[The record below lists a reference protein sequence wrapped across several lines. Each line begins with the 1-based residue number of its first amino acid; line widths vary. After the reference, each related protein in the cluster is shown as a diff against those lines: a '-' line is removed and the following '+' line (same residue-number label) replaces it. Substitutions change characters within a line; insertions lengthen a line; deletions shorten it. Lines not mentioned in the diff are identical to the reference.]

1 MFVEYASLVVT
12 FFKPEFSLLV
22 SDLRMNPLTKFL
34 FELQEVSQLLWSVVT
49 GLFRKPRYVDEIIR
63 QMDLIGV
70 GSLPIVLLT
79 GFFTGGVLVLQ
90 TFPTLQY
97 YGIHSEVGRSV
108 SVSLIREL
116 GPVLTALMV
125 SGRIGAAIS
134 AELGSMVVSQQI
146 DAMRALGTDPVKKLV
161 SPRVIALIVM
171 LPLLTVAADIF
182 GIIGGGV
189 VASYIF
195 DQDQNVFITSVRNGI
210 TSNDLIGGIIKP
222 FFFGMVI
229 GGISC
234 HKGLSTTGGTVGV
247 GMSTINAV
255 VLSSIW
261 VIIFDFFLA
270 KAIQSILGVGV
281 I

>member
-1 MFVEYASLVVT
+1 
-12 FFKPEFSLLV
+12 
-22 SDLRMNPLTKFL
+22 MNPITKFL
-34 FELQEVSQLLWSVVT
+34 DELQEVSLLLWNALT
-49 GLFRKPRYVDEIIR
+49 GLFRSPRYPGEILR

-97 YGIHSEVGRSV
+97 YGIHSESGRSV
-108 SVSLIREL
+108 ATSLIREL

-125 SGRIGAAIS
+125 SGRIGSAIS

-146 DAMRALGTDPVKKLV
+146 DAMRALGADPVKKLV
-161 SPRVIALIVM
+161 TPRLLALVFM

-182 GIIGGGV
+182 GILGGGT

-195 DQDQNVFITSVRNGI
+195 DQDINVFITSVRNGI
-210 TSNDLIGGIIKP
+210 STEDIFGGVIKP
-222 FFFGMVI
+222 FFFGFVI
-229 GGISC
+229 AGLAC

-247 GMSTINAV
+247 GRSTINAV

-270 KAIQSILGVGV
+270 KLLQAALGVGV

>member
-1 MFVEYASLVVT
+1 
-12 FFKPEFSLLV
+12 
-22 SDLRMNPLTKFL
+22 MNPLTKFL
-34 FELQEVSQLLWSVVT
+34 LELQEVSLLLWSVVT
-49 GLFRKPRYVDEIIR
+49 GIFRRPRYAEELVR

-97 YGIHSEVGRSV
+97 YGIHSEAGRSV

-125 SGRIGAAIS
+125 SGRIGSAIS
-134 AELGSMVVSQQI
+134 AELGAMVVSQQI
-146 DAMRALGTDPVKKLV
+146 DAMRALGTDPIKKLV
-161 SPRVIALIVM
+161 APRVIALIVM

-182 GIIGGGV
+182 GIIGGGAI
-189 VASYIF
+189 ASYIF

-210 TSNDLIGGIIKP
+210 TSNDLIGGLIKP

-234 HKGLSTTGGTVGV
+234 HKGLSTRGGTVGV
-247 GMSTINAV
+247 GLSTINAV

-270 KAIQSILGVGV
+270 KAIQSILGVGM

>member
-1 MFVEYASLVVT
+1 
-12 FFKPEFSLLV
+12 
-22 SDLRMNPLTKFL
+22 MNPIAKFL
-34 FELQEVSQLLWSVVT
+34 DELQEVSLLLWAVLT
-49 GLFRKPRYVDEIIR
+49 GLFRSPRYPGEIIR

-90 TFPTLQY
+90 TFPTLLY
-97 YGIHSEVGRSV
+97 YGVHNEAGRSV
-108 SVSLIREL
+108 ATSLNREH

-125 SGRIGAAIS
+125 SGRIGSAIS
-134 AELGSMVVSQQI
+134 AELGSKVVSQQI
-146 DAMRALGTDPVKKLV
+146 DAMRALGADPNKKLV
-161 SPRVIALIVM
+161 APRLIALIFM

-182 GIIGGGV
+182 GIMGGAT
-189 VASYIF
+189 VASYIYN
-195 DQDQNVFITSVRNGI
+195 QDINVFISSVRNGI
-210 TSNDLIGGIIKP
+210 TTEDVIGGIIKP
-222 FFFGMVI
+222 IFFGLLI
-229 GGISC
+229 GGIAC
-234 HKGLSTTGGTVGV
+234 YKGLITTGGTVGV
-247 GMSTINAV
+247 GRSTINAV